1 MAARKKPAPPADPDE
16 PTPPAVTY
24 RWLGDESRFTNGIP
38 NRDITTDDAHLSEE
52 ALEEAIAAGTHE
64 RTER

>member
-1 MAARKKPAPPADPDE
+1 MAARTKKPAPPTDPDA
-16 PTPPAVTY
+16 PAITH
-24 RWLGDESRFTNGIP
+24 RWLGDETRYTNGIP

-64 RTER
+64 RIER